1 MLKTLHPLVLML
13 LLGFSSNVFAQD
25 ADAIKADIAAK
36 TDQMKALEGE
46 IAALTASLP
55 PVYGWTKGASGVLGL
70 NFSAF
75 NNWFG
80 AANPNTFASSIGFS
94 GNGFANFDQ
103 EKYFW
108 RNDGNLTVGYTK
120 LNTDTTVP
128 LSAEDDKYDKTA
140 DAINISSLFGYKLS
154 DKWALSAL
162 GEYRSTVISNFNDP
176 GYLDLGVGATW
187 TPFSDLVVV
196 IHPLNYNIVMASEG
210 FEYESSLGAKIVAD
224 YTKALP
230 KGIAWKSK
238 LSAFVS
244 YSDVPNLSNWT
255 WINGL
260 NLTVLK
266 GLGIGFEL
274 GLRGNRQEGFNNFL
288 GTAEGI
294 AERLANPEFGISD
307 LGASNNPVQTYW
319 LLGFTYNL

>member
-1 MLKTLHPLVLML
+1 MLKTLLPLTLIL
-13 LLGFSSNVFAQD
+13 LLGLSTNVLAQD

-70 NFSAF
+70 NFSSF
-75 NNWFG
+75 NDWLG
-80 AANPNTFASSIGFS
+80 AANPNTFSSNIGFS
-94 GNGFANFDQ
+94 GNGFLNNDQ
-103 EKYFW
+103 EKWFW

-120 LNTDTTVP
+120 LNTNTTVALP
-128 LSAEDDKYDKTA
+128 DSLDKYEKTA
-140 DAINISSLFGYKLS
+140 DAINISSLFGYKLN
-154 DKWALSAL
+154 DKWAASAL

-176 GYLDLGVGATW
+176 GYLDIGVGVTW
-187 TPFSDLVVV
+187 TPITDLVVV

-210 FEYESSLGAKIVAD
+210 FEYDSSLGAKLVAD

-230 KGIAWKSK
+230 AGIAWKSK
-238 LSAFVS
+238 LSAFIS
-244 YSDVPNLSNWT
+244 YGDVPNLSNWT

-260 NLTVLK
+260 NVTVLK
-266 GLGIGFEL
+266 GLGIGLEL

-288 GTAEGI
+288 GTADGI
-294 AERLANPEFGISD
+294 AARAANPDFAIGD
-307 LGASNNPVQTYW
+307 LADDNNPLQTYW

>member
-1 MLKTLHPLVLML
+1 MLKTLNLLTLILLVT
-13 LLGFSSNVFAQD
+13 FSSSLIAQD
-25 ADAIKADIAAK
+25 VDAIKADIAAK

-46 IAALTASLP
+46 IASLTASLP
-55 PVYGWTKGASGVLGL
+55 PVYGWSKGAAGVLGL
-70 NFSAF
+70 NFSSF
-75 NNWFG
+75 SQWLG
-80 AANPNTFASSIGFS
+80 AENPNTFASTIGFS
-94 GNGFANFDQ
+94 GNAFANNDQ

-120 LNTDTTVP
+120 LNIDTNNPDNDTIGYAK
-128 LSAEDDKYDKTA
+128 SA
-140 DAINISSLFGYKLS
+140 DAINISSLFGYKLN
-154 DKWALSAL
+154 DKWAASAL

-176 GYLDLGVGATW
+176 GYLDIGVGVTW
-187 TPFSDLVVV
+187 TPITDLVVV

-210 FEYESSLGAKIVAD
+210 FEYDSSLGAKLVAD

-238 LSAFVS
+238 LSAFIS
-244 YSDVPNLSNWT
+244 YGDVPNLSNWT

-260 NLTVLK
+260 NLTILK
-266 GLGIGFEL
+266 GLGVGFEV

-288 GTAEGI
+288 GTTEGVAARAANPDFAI
-294 AERLANPEFGISD
+294 GDLAND
-307 LGASNNPVQTYW
+307 DNPLQTYW